1 MPVTGVLGVFSAPTT
16 DKEWKEKMMPRK
28 HHGQRE
34 LAWVGGDLESW
45 ENGGHQEARG
55 LTRKSGSVGLGIISA
70 GS

>member
-1 MPVTGVLGVFSAPTT
+1 
-16 DKEWKEKMMPRK
+16 MMPRK
-28 HHGQRE
+28 HHGHRE